1 MDGKSL
7 TPEQEK
13 INALR
18 QVLPEAFSEGKIDW
32 EKLKATLGENIN
44 FSNERYVLN
53 WAGKSDAFKVLQTPT
68 TKTLVPAKDESVNFD
83 ETENIFIEGENL
95 EALKVLQKSYFGKVK
110 MIYIDPPYNTGNDS
124 FIYPDKFSESKAN
137 YEKRVGDK
145 DEEGYMTKSSIKFP
159 SLGGVPQAGWSKN
172 SKENGQYHSNWLN
185 MMMPRLYLAK
195 NLLRQDGVIFVS
207 IDDNEVHNLRLLM
220 NEIFG
225 EENFVAEFDW
235 RKKTG
240 ANDAKDIAIITET
253 ILLFAKSHTATIE
266 NDIWERDKNSIN
278 QQRFRLSDEF
288 VDIRG
293 KYYFDTLDRG
303 GLQYSDSMN
312 FGIQAP
318 DGGMIFPNGRS
329 TFVNDGWIWKWG
341 KSKIKWGIENKFL
354 EFVKS
359 DKSEDSDYTIKY
371 KVYQNVDNEGNL
383 RHKSGRA
390 YSNLI
395 TEPINQQ
402 GNADFANLFDGKTY
416 FSNPKPIGL
425 IQYLLRTTNNKS
437 NIILDFFAGS
447 GTTAHSVMEL
457 NKEDCGGRK
466 YICVQLPELAD
477 ENSEAYKAGYKTI
490 AEISKERIRRAGKKI
505 QEEIKAE
512 IAKIETEIKKLEGE
526 LPTDETKAEIENL
539 KIKIEKLQSQDL
551 GFKVLKLADSNFK
564 QWQQLPSVGG
574 VSEGRGGKEEQA
586 KATRTELA
594 EVLQEQMKLF
604 VDPVSES
611 ATIENMV
618 YELLLKSGKD
628 LNAKIFPSFGGVAE
642 SQGGKFPSFGG
653 VPNGRGGKF
662 PSFGG
667 VPNGRG
673 GRNSKNYFDLP
684 YNPKLKERARE
695 LRQAGNLSEV
705 LFWNQVKNKQFK
717 GFDFDRQKIIGNYIV
732 DFYCSNCNV
741 VIEIDGSSHDDKV
754 EYDAERDAYLESL
767 GLTVIHI
774 PVAEVMKNMN
784 KVMQILFD
792 HPALKGTP
800 PKEGNLKPDYY
811 KINGNEL
818 ILLLEKATQE
828 IIDAVIAEKPI
839 KVIALDK
846 LFKGNDQLKTNTV
859 LQMKDAGVEFKTI

>member
-32 EKLKATLGENIN
+32 EKLKATLGEDIN

-53 WAGKSDAFKVLQTPT
+53 WAGKSEAFKVLQTPT

-124 FIYPDKFSESKAN
+124 FIYPDKFSESKAD

-159 SLGGVPQAGWSKN
+159 SLGGLPQAGWSKN

-225 EENFVAEFDW
+225 EENFVAQIT
-235 RKKTG
+235 RATG
-240 ANDAKDIAIITET
+240 TPTGGGGAKPIVNEMDYLLVYSKSPNLKFTGTSLTEEEST
-253 ILLFAKSHTATIE
+253 IYDKEDE
-266 NDIWERDKNSIN
+266 NGIY
-278 QQRFRLSDEF
+278 L
-288 VDIRG
+288 IRPLRRTG
-293 KYYFDTLDRG
+293 GEDRREDRPTMYYPLI
-303 GLQYSDSMN
+303 S
-312 FGIQAP
+312 P
-318 DGGMIFPNGRS
+318 DGTEVYPIAPTGYESRWICGKDKFDELNNANLIEWKQNGNNEWTVYQKFYLEGRLKQPGNLWTKVEGNKKATRDVRDLFQGKKIFDFPKPVG
-329 TFVNDGWIWKWG
+329 FI
-341 KSKIKWGIENKFL
+341 SKILQI
-354 EFVKS
+354 S
-359 DKSEDSDYTIKY
+359 TDSND
-371 KVYQNVDNEGNL
+371 L
-383 RHKSGRA
+383 
-390 YSNLI
+390 
-395 TEPINQQ
+395 
-402 GNADFANLFDGKTY
+402 
-416 FSNPKPIGL
+416 
-425 IQYLLRTTNNKS
+425 
-437 NIILDFFAGS
+437 ILDFFAGS
-447 GTTAHSVMEL
+447 ASTAHAVMNINIEE
-457 NKEDCGGRK
+457 KTIRK

-642 SQGGKFPSFGG
+642 SQ
-653 VPNGRGGKF
+653 GGKF